1 MGRCYDRPTGPQGF
15 YLMFQRFFDEGLAQA
30 SYLVA
35 CNRTGEA
42 IVVDPRRDADVYV
55 AAARQHGLRI
65 AAAVET
71 HIHADFVSGAR
82 ELAETGA
89 RTIAGP
95 GASLGFDCHEIR
107 DGERLAFGDLQ
118 LEFLHTPGHTPEHVS
133 IVARQEGEP
142 ARVFTGDTLF
152 VGAVGRPDLL
162 GEEQMRQLAGELYDS
177 LSRKLLKLDDEIE
190 VHPGHGAGSL
200 CGTGIGDEPHSTIGR
215 ERRFNPALQ
224 HGSREAFVA
233 SVLADL
239 PETPPYF
246 QWMKRINQEGPA
258 LLGLAAGYAGV
269 TAIDARQ
276 AAAAV
281 RESACLI
288 DLRGADAFCAEH
300 PAGALNLGYGP
311 RVGYWA
317 GWVVPIDTRIVLLA
331 SNAGEASEAGRQLL
345 RVGLDAVE
353 GYIEGGL
360 DAWRKAGL
368 PASSIQQIGAD
379 AFSARLAHA
388 DGLTVIDVRTAREW
402 QKGHIAGAL
411 HIPIGELAGRTGD
424 VPRTGPVATIC
435 EGGYRST
442 LAASLLSR
450 AGFIDVLT
458 VQGGMGALRAT
469 GGQVM
474 NHERR

>member
-1 MGRCYDRPTGPQGF
+1 
-15 YLMFQRFFDEGLAQA
+15 MFQRFFDEGLAQA
-30 SYLVA
+30 SYLIA
-35 CNRTGEA
+35 CNRTGKA

-55 AAARQHGLRI
+55 AAAGQHGFRI
-65 AAAVET
+65 VAAVET

-95 GASLGFDCHEIR
+95 GASLGFDCHEVR

-133 IVARQEGEP
+133 VVVARQVGEP

-152 VGAVGRPDLL
+152 VEAVGRPDLL
-162 GEEQMRQLAGELYDS
+162 GDEQMRQLAGELYDS
-177 LSRKLLKLDDEIE
+177 LFRKLLKLDDAVE

-224 HGSREAFVA
+224 HGSREAFA
-233 SVLADL
+233 AAVLADL

-258 LLGLAAGYAGV
+258 LLGLAAGYPGVKAIEAG
-269 TAIDARQ
+269 Q
-276 AAAAV
+276 AAATV
-281 RESACLI
+281 RQGACLI
-288 DLRGADAFCAEH
+288 DLRGADAFCAGH
-300 PAGALNLGYGP
+300 PAGALNIGYGP

-317 GWVVPIDTRIVLLA
+317 GWVVPTGTRIVLLA

-353 GYIEGGL
+353 GHIEGGL

-379 AFSARLAHA
+379 DFSARLARA
-388 DGLTVIDVRTAREW
+388 DRLTVIDVRTAREW
-402 QKGHIAGAL
+402 QEGHIAGAV
-411 HIPIGELAGRTGD
+411 HIPMGELAGRTGD
-424 VPRTGPVATIC
+424 VPRTGLVATIC
-435 EGGYRST
+435 EGGYRSA
-442 LAASLLSR
+442 LAASMLSR
-450 AGFIDVLT
+450 AGVGEVLT
-458 VQGGMGALRAT
+458 VAGGMEAYRAA
-469 GGQVM
+469 
-474 NHERR
+474 R

>member
-15 YLMFQRFFDEGLAQA
+15 YPMFQRFFDEGLAQA

-35 CNRTGEA
+35 CTRTRAA

-55 AAARQHGLRI
+55 ATARQQGLRI
-65 AAAVET
+65 VAAVET

-82 ELAETGA
+82 ELAEAFPPTGA
-89 RTIAGP
+89 RVIAGP
-95 GASLGFDCHEIR
+95 GASLGFDCHEVR

-133 IVARQEGEP
+133 VVARQAGEP

-162 GEEQMRQLAGELYDS
+162 GEEQTRQLAGELYDS
-177 LSRKLLKLDDEIE
+177 LFQKLLKLNDAVE
-190 VHPGHGAGSL
+190 VLPGHGAGSL
-200 CGTGIGDEPHSTIGR
+200 CGTGIGAEPHSTIAR

-233 SVLADL
+233 AVLADL

-258 LLGLAAGYAGV
+258 LLGLAADYPGV
-269 TAIDARQ
+269 TAIEARQ
-276 AAAAV
+276 AAAAAHQG
-281 RESACLI
+281 ACLI
-288 DLRGADAFCAEH
+288 DLRGADAFCRAH
-300 PAGALNLGYGP
+300 PAGALNLAYGP

-317 GWVVPIDTRIVLLA
+317 GWVVPTGTRIVLLA

-360 DAWRKAGL
+360 DAWRSAGL
-368 PASSIQQIGAD
+368 PTSSIQQIRAD
-379 AFSARLAHA
+379 DFTERLARA
-388 DGLTVIDVRTAREW
+388 DGLTVIDVRSAREW
-402 QKGHIAGAL
+402 QEGHIAGAL
-411 HIPIGELAGRTGD
+411 HIPMGELVGRTGD

-450 AGFIDVLT
+450 AGVTDVLT
-458 VQGGMGALRAT
+458 VAGGMSAYRAVIDT
-469 GGQVM
+469 
-474 NHERR
+474 